1 MSPNS
6 AGRKVVLSV
15 KDLHTEIKTEN
26 GVVHA
31 VDGVSFDLHNN
42 EVLAIVGESGCGK
55 SVTALS
61 ILKLLPKRVSKIT
74 QGSVMLGD
82 LDLTKV
88 SDRGMRKI
96 RGKRIAMIFQD
107 ALTGLNPV
115 HRVGDQIAEMILT
128 HQDVS
133 KRQAHQQAIY
143 LLDQVGIPN
152 ASERADR
159 YVHEFSGGM
168 RQRAMIAVAMAL
180 EPEVLIA
187 DEPTTA
193 LDVTVQAQVLE
204 VLLEVKERIGSSII
218 LITHDLGVVA
228 GMADRVMV
236 MYAGRIIEE
245 QSVDGLYHNP
255 MHPYAWGLLNAMP
268 RVDEVLSERL
278 ASIPGAPPSLIDP
291 PKGCRFAS
299 RCPMVEPLCEE
310 VYPEVI
316 QAAQSSVAC
325 HFADRP
331 NWSRALWASKVVS

>member
-1 MSPNS
+1 MSLDTAS
-6 AGRKVVLSV
+6 RKVVLSV
-15 KDLHTEIKTEN
+15 RDLHTDIKTEN

-61 ILKLLPKRVSKIT
+61 MLKLLPKRVSKIT

-128 HQDVS
+128 HEDVT
-133 KRQAHQQAIY
+133 KRQAHQQAIR

-168 RQRAMIAVAMAL
+168 RQRAMIALAMAL

-228 GMADRVMV
+228 GMADRVVV

-245 QSVDGLYHNP
+245 QSANGLYHNP
-255 MHPYAWGLLNAMP
+255 MHPYAWG
-268 RVDEVLSERL
+268 
-278 ASIPGAPPSLIDP
+278 
-291 PKGCRFAS
+291 C
-299 RCPMVEPLCEE
+299 
-310 VYPEVI
+310 
-316 QAAQSSVAC
+316 
-325 HFADRP
+325 
-331 NWSRALWASKVVS
+331 